1 MLTTMNVCR
10 TSTER
15 PSRAQSNFSRLN
27 VRKVPLAL
35 RIYSHGHTLARW
47 SQHGRWSCQLPAE
60 QHINMS
66 VKALSHISGERMLAR
81 DADNLITERVAR
93 HTFHTKAGRQ
103 V

>member
-1 MLTTMNVCR
+1 
-10 TSTER
+10 
-15 PSRAQSNFSRLN
+15 
-27 VRKVPLAL
+27 
-35 RIYSHGHTLARW
+35 
-47 SQHGRWSCQLPAE
+47 
-60 QHINMS
+60 MS